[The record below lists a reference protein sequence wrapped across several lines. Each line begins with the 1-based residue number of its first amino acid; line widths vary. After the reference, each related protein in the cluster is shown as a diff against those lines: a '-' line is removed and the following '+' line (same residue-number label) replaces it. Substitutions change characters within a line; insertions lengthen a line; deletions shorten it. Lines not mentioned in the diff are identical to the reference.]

1 MILKYLQQYGI
12 KTPVISIND
21 KVAGAANR
29 VFVTF
34 NI

>member
-12 KTPVISIND
+12 KTPMISIND
-21 KVAGAANR
+21 KVTGAANR
-29 VFVTF
+29 EFVAF